1 MLILKFLY
9 LLRGVFMFNKEEL
22 QIINE
27 AVKMYEEKT
36 TKLLESSTNN
46 KDRMVAYNR
55 KQKKI
60 WLLQNKISKLLKE
73 V

>member
-55 KQKKI
+55 KQKKV

>member
-1 MLILKFLY
+1 
-9 LLRGVFMFNKEEL
+9 MFNKEEL

-27 AVKMYEEKT
+27 AIKMYEEKT
-36 TKLLESSTNN
+36 TKLLEANTNN
-46 KDRMVAYNR
+46 KDKMVAYNR

-73 V
+73 A

>member
-1 MLILKFLY
+1 
-9 LLRGVFMFNKEEL
+9 MFNKEEL

-27 AVKMYEEKT
+27 AIKMYEEKT
-36 TKLLESSTNN
+36 TKLLEANTNN
-46 KDRMVAYNR
+46 KEKMVAYNR

>member
-46 KDRMVAYNR
+46 KERMVAYNR

>member
-1 MLILKFLY
+1 
-9 LLRGVFMFNKEEL
+9 MFNKEEL

-46 KDRMVAYNR
+46 KDRIDAVKR
-55 KQKKI
+55 KQKKV
-60 WLLQNKISKLLKE
+60 WLLQNKLKKLMQENK
-73 V
+73 